1 MMRAR
6 HFHMV
11 VLLALLCLTIVTPAQ
26 TPEGRPTGSVT
37 GRIMLGNQP
46 APGVEV
52 MLTQAQPGIT
62 GVPDLLQ
69 LSAVSDAEGRYRITG
84 VPVGSFRVVAY
95 APAYIIAGEDTPW
108 QPGKAVNVAEGET
121 VENVNFSLTRGG
133 VITGH
138 LTDADGKPV
147 IAERVRLTE
156 VDEFRRPVKNQ
167 NSIFTNY
174 ETDDRGE
181 YRIFGL
187 RPGWYLIS
195 AGSSP
200 DEVMIRMG
208 RGAHYRRTWH
218 PDVTEEAQAKVI
230 AVTAGSVAE
239 DVDIRLERAAKG
251 YAVSGRVID
260 AESGRPIAG
269 AMIQYAIIKEGS
281 ASMGMGGS
289 VTNAEGEFRLEGLA
303 PNTYQ
308 MSAQMTQNP
317 EYYSDSATAE
327 VVSGD
332 VSGIEVKVQRG
343 ATLSGV
349 AVIEGTTDPAIVAR
363 LAQATVSVQTLTQ
376 ERMMINTSVQG
387 NVSRDGTFVI
397 SGIRP
402 GKVRLYPGRVPG
414 GQQSLSLARLER
426 NGAEFNGELE
436 ISPGEQVSGI
446 RVVFAYGTSVIAGRV
461 EVRGGTWPEGARISV
476 ALQRQGSDGRNLPG
490 GQSVSTDNRGQFVL
504 SGIAPGN
511 YKVRATLFNLPSQS
525 GRRPPFAEQSV
536 TVSADSR
543 QELNLVIDL
552 SQPEG
557 KERD

>member
-6 HFHMV
+6 HFHFV
-11 VLLALLCLTIVTPAQ
+11 VLLALLYLTIVTPAQ

-69 LSAVSDAEGRYRITG
+69 LGAVSDAEGRYHITG
-84 VPVGSFRVVAY
+84 VPVGSFRVAAY

-156 VDEFRRPVKNQ
+156 VDELRKPKQNQ
-167 NSIFTNY
+167 NMIFTSY

-200 DEVMIRMG
+200 DEAMIRMG

-269 AMIQYAIIKEGS
+269 AMIGYAIIKEGS

-289 VTNAEGEFRLEGLA
+289 VTNSEGEFRLEGLA

-308 MSAQMTQNP
+308 MSARMTQNP

-327 VVSGD
+327 IVSGD
-332 VSGIEVKVQRG
+332 VSGIEVKVHRG
-343 ATLSGV
+343 ASLSGV
-349 AVIEGTTDPAIVAR
+349 AVIEGTSDPTIVAK
-363 LAQATVSVQTLTQ
+363 LAQATVSAQTSMP
-376 ERMMINTSVQG
+376 ERMMMNTSVQG
-387 NVSRDGTFVI
+387 SVSRDGTFVI

-402 GKVRLYPGRVPG
+402 GKVRLYTRVQG
-414 GQQSLSLARLER
+414 GQPGLSLARWER

-436 ISPGEQVSGI
+436 INPGENVSGI
-446 RVVFAYGTSVIAGRV
+446 RVVFAYGTSVISGRV
-461 EVRGGTWPEGARISV
+461 EVRGGTLPEGARISV
-476 ALQRQGSDGRNLPG
+476 ALLRQSSDGRNLDG

-525 GRRPPFAEQSV
+525 GQRPPFAEQSV

-543 QELNLVIDL
+543 QELNLVIDP
-552 SQPEG
+552 SPPEG